1 MPRRRQPAAETA
13 ARGSRRGP
21 KPTKICPAC
30 GRPFE
35 WRRKWARCWEAVK
48 WCSDRCRAAGG
59 APAWL
64 WALVIGGIV
73 AGACPAAEIEIATP
87 VDHQVVQRSSQ
98 AAGTLRV
105 AGRVRDDDAR
115 GATVEARFVVTPD
128 AAWRGGWAVAADGS
142 FSGSLDVAAGGWHPL
157 EVRVV
162 RGSEPLGTAVVPNV
176 GIGEVFVVAG
186 QSNSANHG
194 EERQKPRSGRVAVQD
209 GKGWRL
215 ADDPQPG
222 ASGGGGSFVP
232 PLGDA
237 LVEACDVPVGFI
249 CCGIGATSIREWMPA
264 GTGFIQPPTLRGRV
278 RQLPDGRFASD
289 GRAFAMLC
297 ERMKSVGP
305 RGFRAVLWHQG
316 ESDANQANAACTLP
330 GDTYR
335 ELLEILIRD
344 SADAIG
350 WRPPWFV
357 AQVSYHG
364 PEDPGSPD
372 IRAAQAQ
379 TWSDG
384 LALQGPDSDSLDGD
398 WREGGGRGVHFS
410 GPGLRRHGELWAE
423 RILPWLRTELDT
435 PEQR

>member
-1 MPRRRQPAAETA
+1 MRSPAAPPGRRVRRSCRRPGLIATTA
-13 ARGSRRGP
+13 VLLA
-21 KPTKICPAC
+21 
-30 GRPFE
+30 
-35 WRRKWARCWEAVK
+35 
-48 WCSDRCRAAGG
+48 
-59 APAWL
+59 
-64 WALVIGGIV
+64 

-87 VDHQVVQRSSQ
+87 VDHQVVQRSSR

-105 AGRVRDDDAR
+105 AGRLRDDDAR
-115 GATVEARFVVTPD
+115 GATVEARFVATPD

-142 FSGSLDVAAGGWHPL
+142 FSGSLDVSAGGWHPL

-162 RGSEPLGTAVVPNV
+162 RGSEPLGTAVVPHV
-176 GIGEVFVVAG
+176 GVGEVFVVAG

-264 GTGFIQPPTLRGRV
+264 GTSFVQPPTLRGRV

-289 GRAFAMLC
+289 GRAFTVLC
-297 ERMKSVGP
+297 ERMQSVGS

-372 IRAAQAQ
+372 IRAAQARA
-379 TWSDG
+379 WSDG
-384 LALQGPDSDSLDGD
+384 LALEGPDSDSLGGD
-398 WREGGGRGVHFS
+398 WREAGGRGVHFS

-423 RILPWLRTELDT
+423 KVLPWLRTELHA